1 MKKLLKIFKKFLYFP
16 LHATRYPLSLLHAT
30 RYTLPPVFKKLLHAI
45 PYTLLPI
52 LLILLP
58 TPYSLIPV
66 NAMNI
71 VNTKHNLSV
80 SGPGPIKALS
90 ETRICVF
97 CHTPHGGYSNDELG
111 VAVPLWNHSLS
122 QASYQ
127 LYQSQTLLSP
137 TSPQIQPD
145 GDSRLC
151 LSCHDGTVAI
161 GQVVNINGATTS
173 ISMSGTGSTG
183 ELPSTSS
190 SYFGTN
196 LSGHHPIS
204 IEVND
209 NLLTDKNTQCSE
221 GLVTWKVCYPPVGQP
236 VKLRPTHNKYG
247 SGPYTSLGVQCTSC
261 HDPHTDPTPG
271 ITMFLRLGDK
281 DHTTDLCT
289 KCHVDCNNTCP

>member
-1 MKKLLKIFKKFLYFP
+1 MAEILKMFKKVFY
-16 LHATRYPLSLLHAT
+16 YSLL
-30 RYTLPPVFKKLLHAI
+30 PVVLLLLTT
-45 PYTLLPI
+45 PYTLH
-52 LLILLP
+52 
-58 TPYSLIPV
+58 PV
-66 NAMNI
+66 FAI
-71 VNTKHNLSV
+71 DIINTKHNLSV

-97 CHTPHGGYSNDELG
+97 CHTPHGGYATDELG
-111 VAVPLWNHSLS
+111 VAVPLWNHTLS
-122 QASYQ
+122 GASYQ
-127 LYQSQTLLSP
+127 LYQSKTLLSP

-161 GQVVNINGATTS
+161 GSVVNIGGAAST
-173 ISMSGTGSTG
+173 ISMQGTGASGEMPSSSTG
-183 ELPSTSS
+183 
-190 SYFGTN
+190 YIGTN

-209 NLLTDKNTQCSE
+209 NLITDKETQCNE
-221 GLVTWKVCYPPVGQP
+221 GTVSWKVCYPPVGQP

-247 SGPYTSLGVQCTSC
+247 LGPYSGLGVQCTSC
-261 HDPHTDPTPG
+261 HDPHTDPISG
-271 ITMFLRLGDK
+271 KTMFLRLGDK